1 MTGTLLT
8 RRIRIAMAAMSS
20 IVDRGGLPFGFRLAV
35 RIYSAIPYI
44 KIKVSTFNND
54 ERVKDQGRDRLCV
67 LYIVSSQQD
76 QY

>member
-8 RRIRIAMAAMSS
+8 RRIRIAIAAMSS
-20 IVDRGGLPFGFRLAV
+20 TVDRGGLPFGLRLAV
-35 RIYSAIPYI
+35 RIYSAVPYI

-54 ERVKDQGRDRLCV
+54 ERVQDKGRDRLCV
-67 LYIVSSQQD
+67 LYIVRSKQD